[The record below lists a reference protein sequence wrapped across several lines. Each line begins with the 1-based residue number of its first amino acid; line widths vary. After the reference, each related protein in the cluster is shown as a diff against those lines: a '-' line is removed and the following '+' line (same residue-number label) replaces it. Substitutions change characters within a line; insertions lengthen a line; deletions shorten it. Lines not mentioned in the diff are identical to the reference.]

1 MDHVTSSVIS
11 DNKDYDQDNVFAKIV
26 RGEIPCQIVK
36 SNEYSMA
43 FHDIDPKADTHIL
56 VIPKGPY
63 KDFRTFMQYGKAH
76 EIAGFFDL
84 LQDILDEF
92 NDRAGGKIV
101 TNFGTYQ
108 EVPHLHFHVLLDKE
122 LKART

>member
-1 MDHVTSSVIS
+1 MDNVMNGVVSG
-11 DNKDYDQDNVFAKIV
+11 NNDYDQNNVFAKII

-36 SNEYSMA
+36 SNEYAMA

-63 KDFRTFMQYGKAH
+63 KDFRTFMHDGQAN

-101 TNFGTYQ
+101 TNFGIYQ
-108 EVPHLHFHVLLDKE
+108 EVPHLHFHVLLDRE
-122 LKART
+122 LKIVL